1 MRGAESD
8 DGKMAGNRQMVD
20 RYNEAK
26 GKKKKGHPSDRGGPS
41 GGVHEPS
48 GHDEIKQ
55 VAAEHGPAHSHTI
68 HKTPDGFHSTTHHE
82 SGHVH
87 HADHGTLGEAHEHGM
102 HAMGEDTEHLG
113 DMGGDDLEVAGEH
126 EGMEAGGSGSSGTR
140 KVGFMG

>member
-1 MRGAESD
+1 
-8 DGKMAGNRQMVD
+8 
-20 RYNEAK
+20 
-26 GKKKKGHPSDRGGPS
+26 
-41 GGVHEPS
+41 
-48 GHDEIKQ
+48 
-55 VAAEHGPAHSHTI
+55 
-68 HKTPDGFHSTTHHE
+68 
-82 SGHVH
+82 VH